1 MLTGSSSLP
10 AAGDSESLT
19 IRGNVL
25 LVSMPVSVPHYP
37 SLGLGLLKPALEAI
51 GEHCDVRYFSLDYVD
66 YIGAESH
73 ACLTDVAY
81 YMAHVG
87 EWVFSGV
94 AHGQGDQPGL
104 GFLVDCFARDF
115 ARFNT
120 ADRLAIFLRA
130 RREAAAFITHCF
142 DSIDWPRYDIVGFTT
157 SFQQTMASLAL
168 SRQVKQAHPHIKIVF
183 GGVNTQ
189 DEMGRALLRYYPFID
204 AVCLGEGD
212 QSFPELVR
220 HWRSG
225 EPWGDITTMAVR
237 AQEGAIAPAVGPAP
251 LAEMDALPY
260 PDYDDF
266 FAQHARSAAASRHTP
281 AVVFETARGC
291 WWGERHHC
299 TFCGLNG
306 TAMQFRAKSQD
317 RAFDE
322 LAYLVRRHG
331 CQDAANADKILD
343 LNYFSSFI
351 PRLAEA
357 DLDLTIYYEAKVGLS
372 PDQIALLARAG
383 IRKIQFG
390 IETFSTDLLRLM
402 AKGTTMLQNIELLK
416 FCAESGVFVEWLA
429 LSGFPGERPG
439 HYTAM
444 ATLLPKLFHLQP
456 PAAFIR
462 ARGDRFSPYA
472 REPGTY
478 GVSLEPLR
486 AYRHIFPLGE
496 EAVMSL
502 ANHFNLVSPGLEQHD
517 DYVGA
522 TAEQYRAWQGCSSR
536 SLLWIDETEEGLATI
551 HDTRGGSGETVS
563 QLTGAAAALLRLCW
577 RITRW
582 TDAVE
587 SLKDQFEVQAL
598 TEAADALE
606 ASALLQ
612 REGSRCLTLAL
623 RQPGPR
629 RAPSWLEVRAAR

>member
-1 MLTGSSSLP
+1 MTV
-10 AAGDSESLT
+10 
-19 IRGNVL
+19 RGKVL

-37 SLGLGLLKPALEAI
+37 SLALGLLKPALQAI
-51 GEHCDVRYFSLDYVD
+51 GERCDVRYFSLDYVD
-66 YIGAESH
+66 FLGAENH

-94 AHGQGDQPGL
+94 AHGQPDQTGL

-120 ADRLAIFLRA
+120 ADRLAVFLRA
-130 RREAAAFITHCF
+130 RREASAFIAQCF
-142 DSIDWPRYDIVGFTT
+142 DSIDWSGIDIVGFTT
-157 SFQQTMASLAL
+157 AFQQTMASLAL
-168 SRQVKQAHPHIKIVF
+168 ARRIKQAHPRIMIAF

-189 DEMGRALLRYYPFID
+189 DEMGRALLRHYPFID
-204 AVCLGEGD
+204 AVCVGEGD
-212 QSFPELVR
+212 RSFPELVR
-220 HWRSG
+220 RWRVG
-225 EPWGDITTMAVR
+225 ESSGDIPAMAVR
-237 AQEGAIAPAVGPAP
+237 LPDGAIAPVVGPSA

-266 FAQHARSAAASRHTP
+266 FTQHARSAAASRHRP

-343 LNYFSSFI
+343 LQYFSSFI
-351 PRLAEA
+351 PRLADS
-357 DLDLTIYYEAKVGLS
+357 DLKLIIYYEAKVGLA

-390 IETFSTDLLRLM
+390 IETFNTDLLRLM

-429 LSGFPGERPG
+429 LSGFPGERPEQ
-439 HYTAM
+439 YTAM

-472 REPGTY
+472 REPGTF
-478 GVSLEPLR
+478 GVSLEPLP
-486 AYRHIFPLGE
+486 AYRHIFQLGE
-496 EAVMSL
+496 DAVMSL
-502 ANHFNLVSPGLEQHD
+502 ANHFNLISPALAHHD
-517 DYVGA
+517 DYVA
-522 TAEQYRAWQGCSSR
+522 PLSQQYALWQSR
-536 SLLWIDETEEGLATI
+536 KPVSRLWIDETEKDCVTI
-551 HDTRGGSGETVS
+551 HDTRGGSGETIA

-582 TDAVE
+582 TDAVDRLQDRFTVHE
-587 SLKDQFEVQAL
+587 LSQA
-598 TEAADALE
+598 AQVLE
-606 ASALLQ
+606 AGALLQ
-612 REGSRCLTLAL
+612 REGSRYLTLAL
-623 RQPGPR
+623 RQPGPQQ
-629 RAPSWLEVRAAR
+629 APSWPEVRAMGAA